1 VGTLKE
7 LMLMLAL
14 PTHKESLMIRS
25 TH

>member
-14 PTHKESLMIRS
+14 PTHKESLMRS

>member
-14 PTHKESLMIRS
+14 PTHKDSLMIRS